1 MLIRRPA
8 VRPPTGARMPTFE
21 RAFAELGSLGDVGG
35 VRLVPGGGGGS
46 GPHARAGLCCSDQE
60 HPGALGNVIISM
72 LGVTA
77 VALFFSTL
85 TRSAIGAALGTM
97 GVLVASTVLLG
108 LDAASHCIHS
118 CPRTTGSR
126 SSIPSAI
133 RSCGATWCA
142 GSLFNSAIWPCSHW
156 LTGSTSAPKTSTTS
170 NAHRWAPAARPHLAR
185 TSVPP
190 PRPDG
195 REGRREL
202 PRTSG
207 RCPGSRYLP
216 HRQGG
221 AVDGYDHLL
230 AC

>member
-1 MLIRRPA
+1 MEHNLGNMRFRRSDQEERSGRMLIRRPA

-72 LGVTA
+72 LGVAA

-85 TRSAIGAALGTM
+85 TRSAIGAAPGTI

-118 CPRTTGSR
+118 CPRATGSR
-126 SSIPSAI
+126 SSI
-133 RSCGATWCA
+133 
-142 GSLFNSAIWPCSHW
+142 
-156 LTGSTSAPKTSTTS
+156 
-170 NAHRWAPAARPHLAR
+170 
-185 TSVPP
+185 
-190 PRPDG
+190 
-195 REGRREL
+195 L
-202 PRTSG
+202 PRSDLVARRGARARCSTRLSG
-207 RCPGSRYLP
+207 RVHTGCLGQLRHQR
-216 HRQGG
+216 HRRLATHIGG
-221 AVDGYDHLL
+221 RPRRGHT
-230 AC
+230 

>member
-72 LGVTA
+72 LGVAA

-85 TRSAIGAALGTM
+85 TRSAIGAARAQ
-97 GVLVASTVLLG
+97 LVCSSPQQCCSASMPR
-108 LDAASHCIHS
+108 AHCIHS
-118 CPRTTGSR
+118 CPRATGSR

-156 LTGSTSAPKTSTTS
+156 LPGPTSAPKTSTTS

-216 HRQGG
+216 HRPRRRSRR
-221 AVDGYDHLL
+221 V
-230 AC
+230 